1 MSFLKVNFD
10 INPGTEIQPGS
21 ESILRHSLGQGGS
34 LLTSSGLQDTSQPF
48 YLVRFIQETEVAT
61 LKALDQNRDVVS
73 VINQFMPENIA
84 PAGTEIFTSLDF
96 PFIEIGLSSGKANL
110 FFVE

>member
-1 MSFLKVNFD
+1 MSFLKVNFN

-34 LLTSSGLQDTSQPF
+34 LLTSSGLQDTSKPF
-48 YLVRFIQETEVAT
+48 YLVRFVEETEVVT
-61 LKALDQNRDVVS
+61 LKALNQNRDVIS
-73 VINQFMPENIA
+73 VLGAFMPENIA
-84 PAGTEIFTSLDF
+84 PAGTEIFTSLDL
-96 PFIEIGLSSGKANL
+96 PFIEISLNSGKVNL